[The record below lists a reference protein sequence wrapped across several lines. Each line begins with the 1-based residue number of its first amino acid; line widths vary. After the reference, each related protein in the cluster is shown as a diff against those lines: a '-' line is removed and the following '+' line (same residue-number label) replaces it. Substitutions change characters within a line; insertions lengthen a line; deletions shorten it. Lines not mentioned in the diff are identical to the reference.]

1 MRAGEHEQFRNS
13 EIIISKLFPEF
24 VVGVCLAC
32 IILIVSWMGYKI
44 FWIGFGELLRI
55 KLVAR

>member
-24 VVGVCLAC
+24 VGVWHV
-32 IILIVSWMGYKI
+32 ILIVRWMMGYKI
-44 FWIGFGELLRI
+44 YWIGFGELLRI